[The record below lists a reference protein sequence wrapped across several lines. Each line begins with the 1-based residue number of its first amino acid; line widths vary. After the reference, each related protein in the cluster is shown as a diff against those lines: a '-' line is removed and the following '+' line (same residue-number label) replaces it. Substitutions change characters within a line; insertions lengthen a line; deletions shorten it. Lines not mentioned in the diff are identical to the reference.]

1 MARTAAGFV
10 RRVLSAILR
19 VVARLFFRQIQ
30 IAGEENVPM
39 REGVI
44 FAMNHPNGLVDP
56 LLLLCFAPRPVSFL
70 AKAPLFRYP
79 LISIFV
85 KGLDSIPVYRK
96 SDNVAGTNEETFARA
111 RDVLARGG
119 SIAIFPEG
127 TTHSDPKLKELRTGT
142 ARIALGAAASEL
154 RIVPAGIYYTEKE
167 TFRSR
172 VLIVFGAPIRV
183 EPQSVQ
189 EPPRDDVERLT
200 GEIQRGLDAVTLQAE
215 SHAVLDLIMRAEM
228 IFSGGESGDL
238 AYQLEMRRRFVS
250 GYRYLSE
257 RDPDRIA
264 EFIAR
269 IERFEAALANAGL
282 SLESLMSQTGFVAR
296 AIVAFALLPLAV
308 AGAALHVLPYA
319 IIALIARLARENEM
333 RATVKIVAAIVFYP
347 LMWAAYFFVHPWL
360 AVIAPILGYIAVRDF
375 EELAVV
381 FGHLRAQTADSQ
393 RLLDERTAIRAD
405 FAAIA
410 DEMALERI

>member
-1 MARTAAGFV
+1 M
-10 RRVLSAILR
+10 RRFLSAILR
-19 VVARLFFRQIQ
+19 VIARLFFRQIQ

-56 LLLLCFAPRPVSFL
+56 LLLLCFAPRSVSFL

-79 LISIFV
+79 LVNIFV

-96 SDNVAGTNEETFARA
+96 RDNVAGSNEETFSRA
-111 RDVLARGG
+111 REVLARGG

-142 ARIALGAAASEL
+142 ARIALGAASNEL
-154 RIVPAGIYYTEKE
+154 AIVPTGIYYTEKQ

-172 VLIVFGAPIRV
+172 VLILFGARIAV
-183 EPQSVQ
+183 QPQSMP
-189 EPPRDDVERLT
+189 EPPRGDVEHLT
-200 GEIQRGLDAVTLQAE
+200 AEVQRGLDAVTLQAE
-215 SHAVLDLIMRAEM
+215 SHAVLDLITRAET

-238 AYQLEMRRRFVS
+238 AYQLDMRRRFVS

-264 EFIAR
+264 QFTAR
-269 IERFEAALANAGL
+269 IERFEADLDRAGL
-282 SLESLMSQTGFVAR
+282 SLESLMSKTGFVTR
-296 AIVAFALLPLAV
+296 TIVAVVLLPFAI
-308 AGAALHVLPYA
+308 AGAVLHAVPYA
-319 IIALIARLARENEM
+319 LISLLSRFSREQEM
-333 RATVKIVAAIVFYP
+333 RATVKILAAIVFYP
-347 LMWAAYFFVHPWL
+347 LTWAVFFFIHPWL
-360 AVIAPILGYIAVRDF
+360 AVIAPVLGSIAVRDF
-375 EELAVV
+375 EELALV
-381 FGHLRAQTADSQ
+381 FGRFRAHTTDSK
-393 RLLDERTAIRAD
+393 RLVDERTAIRAD

-410 DEMALERI
+410 DEMALQRL